1 LPVVVTTSE
10 PSLSTNV
17 AAVTP
22 EPTEPSAITRGDDLP
37 EMSPPL
43 ATVATQETETHRC
56 QTGHALSVTSITS
69 LFRCPAADVTLA
81 RVRELVDQSLPESL
95 TLEYKERFSSS
106 LVTTVAAMANSYGGI
121 VLVGIVDS
129 HANERIVG
137 VSESAV
143 TQIANACHDALEPPW
158 EPEIVPVRLPDSV
171 DAYVLVIRVDPT
183 RAPRPLLVDGYA
195 PVRLHGR
202 NAKASRDRLSQ
213 LFSESA
219 LSMPAMYKT
228 VPAPQLPR
236 EDDASAA
243 ADFMMRSGM
252 QLPVGE
258 SATWR
263 PLSERGVDALAAA
276 LNNSAVNQ
284 LLVSRCAEFGISGFN
299 PFSSQGFNR
308 ARHARLEW
316 QGVVDGT
323 VPYPIEAIAEAH
335 LPNAYGVP
343 SSLQFTLDIVV
354 RVRVAQRREG
364 IAPPMPLWRLTPFAL
379 REFMT
384 GIIAGLTEPAV
395 VSALADLAD
404 IDPIRVPQPA
414 NLTLLTGPAVR
425 ELLNVFGLVSVAGAG
440 DSYGASLLS
449 NPTLDLSDARE
460 RIEQVE
466 SWMTQVA
473 LDAGLRGMEQLLSRI
488 HLEEQAEAGR

>member
-1 LPVVVTTSE
+1 
-10 PSLSTNV
+10 
-17 AAVTP
+17 
-22 EPTEPSAITRGDDLP
+22 
-37 EMSPPL
+37 
-43 ATVATQETETHRC
+43 
-56 QTGHALSVTSITS
+56 

-81 RVRELVDQSLPESL
+81 RVSELVDQSLPESL

-121 VLVGIVDS
+121 ILVGIVDS
-129 HANERIVG
+129 HANGRIVG

-143 TQIANACHDALEPPW
+143 TQIANACHDTLEPPW

-171 DAYVLVIRVDPT
+171 DAYVLVVRVDPT

-202 NAKASRDRLSQ
+202 NAKASKDRLSQ

-236 EDDASAA
+236 EDDGSAA
-243 ADFMMRSGM
+243 TDFMMRSGM

-263 PLSERGVDALAAA
+263 PLSERGVDTLAAA
-276 LNNSAVNQ
+276 LNNSAVNR
-284 LLVSRCAEFGISGFN
+284 LLVSRCSEFSISGFN
-299 PFSSQGFNR
+299 PFSRQGFNR

-316 QGVVDGT
+316 QGVVDRGL
-323 VPYPIEAIAEAH
+323 PYPIEAVAEAD

-354 RVRVAQRREG
+354 RVRVIQAREG
-364 IAPPMPLWRLTPFAL
+364 ISPPMPLWTLTPFAL

-384 GIIAGLTEPAV
+384 GIIAGLTEAAV
-395 VSALADLAD
+395 IVALADLADLAD
-404 IDPIRVPQPA
+404 IDPVLVPQPA

-425 ELLNVFGLVSVAGAG
+425 ELLSVSGLVGVAGAG

-466 SWMTQVA
+466 NWMTQVA
-473 LDAGLRGMEQLLSRI
+473 LDAGLRGMEQLLSRM
-488 HLEEQAEAGR
+488 HQEEQAAAGG